1 MMGSL
6 STARLWIKKESDAS
20 ESYVDR
26 ALLINAAGAVRDEL
40 IERVDVSLTK
50 KSCETVN

>member
-1 MMGSL
+1 MGSL
-6 STARLWIKKESDAS
+6 STARLWIKKDSDAP

-26 ALLINAAGAVRDEL
+26 SLLINAAGAVSDKL

-50 KSCETVN
+50 KSSETVN